1 MMTMTACSSIAPCI
15 GWLAVGRRSGKRDS
29 TLSDPENDIAPAMD
43 EAERAAEDAAQQAAV
58 QAAAEEAAR
67 EADVLTALD
76 SAQAGVFDPPA
87 VP

>member
-1 MMTMTACSSIAPCI
+1 
-15 GWLAVGRRSGKRDS
+15 
-29 TLSDPENDIAPAMD
+29 MD

-67 EADVLTALD
+67 EADMLTALD